1 MKQKPIIIWW
11 GVDTSEKGFEE
22 GIRAEEPI
30 PILKKFL
37 VEYAG
42 KDNDT
47 KALSY
52 CPALLNEV
60 QNVYGVKPYYDYN
73 INVDSKGYVSTDDY
87 DQKFYDTH
95 IHVRSDRLI
104 SFRTNHIFFAPY
116 EKSLLFSQ
124 TNPFFEDNDMSN
136 NALLIPG
143 QFDIAKYF
151 RSVDCAFIV
160 KKSKST
166 MKFLRNEICF
176 YIRFHTTRPII
187 FKQFFWDKKINDYYH
202 PMMAVKNHKYSSNPK
217 DQILSYYYKLFH
229 KFQFKKKLIKIIEN
243 NLIKNS

>member
-1 MKQKPIIIWW
+1 
-11 GVDTSEKGFEE
+11 
-22 GIRAEEPI
+22 
-30 PILKKFL
+30 
-37 VEYAG
+37 
-42 KDNDT
+42 
-47 KALSY
+47 
-52 CPALLNEV
+52 
-60 QNVYGVKPYYDYN
+60 
-73 INVDSKGYVSTDDY
+73 
-87 DQKFYDTH
+87 
-95 IHVRSDRLI
+95 
-104 SFRTNHIFFAPY
+104 
-116 EKSLLFSQ
+116 
-124 TNPFFEDNDMSN
+124 MSN

-187 FKQFFWDKKINDYYH
+187 FKQFFWDKKINDYNH

-243 NLIKNS
+243 NLTKNS

>member
-1 MKQKPIIIWW
+1 MKEKPIIIWW

-30 PILKKFL
+30 RILKRFL
-37 VEYAG
+37 VEFAG

-60 QNVYGVKPYYDYN
+60 QNVYGVKPYYDYS

-124 TNPFFEDNDMSN
+124 TNPFFEDFLIMSTAISMSLSCPLN
-136 NALLIPG
+136 VIFVFVLLFFNSLGFI
-143 QFDIAKYF
+143 YF
-151 RSVDCAFIV
+151 PLA
-160 KKSKST
+160 
-166 MKFLRNEICF
+166 N
-176 YIRFHTTRPII
+176 
-187 FKQFFWDKKINDYYH
+187 
-202 PMMAVKNHKYSSNPK
+202 
-217 DQILSYYYKLFH
+217 
-229 KFQFKKKLIKIIEN
+229 
-243 NLIKNS
+243 